1 MEELIEKV
9 ENLKNLL
16 DKSDEVIR
24 IRELNKKLDDEEFLR
39 LIDEFKVTKNMEV
52 KNKILSNEEFVEYKE
67 LENKINLL
75 ILKINQELKKISS
88 KGKCFR

>member
-1 MEELIEKV
+1 MEKLIEKV
-9 ENLKNLL
+9 NNLKSLL
-16 DKSDEVIR
+16 DESDEVIR